1 MPFRPIMCLLSQN
14 TLRKDPMQ
22 LTNTN
27 ILLGITGGIAAYKTP
42 DLVRKLVAKGANVRV
57 VMTESAKEFVSP
69 LALQA
74 VSGHSV
80 SDDLLDKDAEAAM
93 GHIELARW
101 ADKLLVAPATAN
113 FIAKLTHGLADDL
126 LSTLCLATPAKIL
139 IAPAMNQQM
148 WFADATQAN
157 LAILAQRKIQFLG
170 PAQGEQAC
178 GDIGPGRMLEPQE
191 IADQLATN
199 QSEPL
204 LAGKRITITAGPT
217 REDIDPVR
225 YLSNHSSGK
234 MGYALA
240 NAAQELGAKV
250 TLVSGPVKL
259 SPPAQVSTVSVTS
272 AQHMHDAVMH
282 TMQNCDIFI
291 GCAAVADY
299 RISQKADQKI
309 KKSDDELTLT
319 FIKNPDILNDVAHL
333 ADAPFTLGFA
343 AETQNLKEYALG
355 KMQRKKLS
363 MIAANDVSDNTIGF
377 NSEQNALT
385 VFWPQGEKILNIADK
400 QSLARQLMQLV
411 AQRYKES
418 INEKD

>member
-1 MPFRPIMCLLSQN
+1 
-14 TLRKDPMQ
+14 MQ
-22 LTNTN
+22 LENTN
-27 ILLGITGGIAAYKTP
+27 IILGITGGIAAYKTP

-57 VMTESAKEFVSP
+57 VMTQSAKEFVSP

-74 VSGHSV
+74 VSGNLV

-101 ADKLLVAPATAN
+101 ADKLVVAPATAN
-113 FIAKLTHGLADDL
+113 FMAKLTHGLADDL
-126 LSTLCLATPAKIL
+126 LSTLCLATPAAIY

-148 WFADATQAN
+148 WFAEATQAN
-157 LAILAQRKIQFLG
+157 LKILEQRNIQILG

-191 IADQLATN
+191 IAGLLAQN
-199 QSEPL
+199 SHEQV

-217 REDIDPVR
+217 REEIDPVR

-240 NAAQELGAKV
+240 VAAQNLGATV
-250 TLVSGPVKL
+250 TLISGPVNL
-259 SPPAQVSTVSVTS
+259 LPPINVQTVSVSS
-272 AQHMHDAVMH
+272 AQQMYDAVMETTH
-282 TMQNCDIFI
+282 NCDIFV

-299 RISQKADQKI
+299 RVQQKTNQKI
-309 KKSDDELTLT
+309 KKSESELTLT

-333 ADAPFTLGFA
+333 PNAPFTLGFA
-343 AETQNLKEYALG
+343 AETQNLREYAIG
-355 KMQRKKLS
+355 KLQRKKLN
-363 MIAANDVSDNTIGF
+363 MIAANDVSDSTIGF

-385 VFWPQGEKILNIADK
+385 IFWSKGEKKLDVADK
-400 QSLARQLMQLV
+400 QLLAMQLMHLV
-411 AQRYKES
+411 AQRYTEDT
-418 INEKD
+418 ND

>member
-1 MPFRPIMCLLSQN
+1 
-14 TLRKDPMQ
+14 MQ
-22 LTNTN
+22 LENTN

-74 VSGHSV
+74 VSGNPV

-113 FIAKLTHGLADDL
+113 FMAKLTHGLADDL
-126 LSTLCLATPAKIL
+126 LSTLCLATPAPIV

-148 WFADATQAN
+148 WFADATQHN
-157 LAILAQRKIQFLG
+157 LATLTKRKIEFLG

-178 GDIGPGRMLEPQE
+178 GDVGPGRMLEPQE
-191 IADQLATN
+191 IADLLSQPLPE
-199 QSEPL
+199 QL
-204 LAGKRITITAGPT
+204 LAGKHITITAGPT
-217 REDIDPVR
+217 REEIDPVR

-240 NAAQELGAKV
+240 VAAQEMGAQV
-250 TLVSGPVKL
+250 TLISGPVNL
-259 SPPAQVSTVSVTS
+259 TPPANVSTVLVSS
-272 AQHMHDAVMH
+272 AQQMHGAVMQ
-282 TMQNCDIFI
+282 TTDTCDIFI

-299 RISQKADQKI
+299 RVQQKTAQKI

-319 FIKNPDILNDVAHL
+319 FVKNPDILSDVAHL
-333 ADAPFTLGFA
+333 PNPPFTVGFA
-343 AETQNLKEYALG
+343 AETQNLREYALG
-355 KMQRKKLS
+355 KMQRKKLN

-377 NSEQNALT
+377 NSEKNALT
-385 VFWPQGEKILNIADK
+385 VFWLQGEQKLAIADK
-400 QSLARQLMQLV
+400 QSLARQLVQLI
-411 AQRYKES
+411 AQKYLQ
-418 INEKD
+418 

>member
-1 MPFRPIMCLLSQN
+1 
-14 TLRKDPMQ
+14 MQ
-22 LTNTN
+22 LENTN
-27 ILLGITGGIAAYKTP
+27 IILGITGGIAAYKTP

-57 VMTESAKEFVSP
+57 VMTKSAKEFVSP

-74 VSGHSV
+74 VSGNLV

-113 FIAKLTHGLADDL
+113 FMAKLTHGLADDL
-126 LSTLCLATPAKIL
+126 LSTLCLATPAPIC

-157 LAILAQRKIQFLG
+157 LKILRQRGIQFLG

-191 IADQLATN
+191 IADLLTQQTPE
-199 QSEPL
+199 QM

-217 REDIDPVR
+217 REEIDPVR

-240 NAAQELGAKV
+240 IAAQELGATV
-250 TLVSGPVKL
+250 TLISGPVNL
-259 SPPAQVSTVSVTS
+259 LPPAKVLTVPVSS
-272 AQHMHDAVMH
+272 AQQMYDAVMQTTH
-282 TMQNCDIFI
+282 NCDIFV

-299 RISQKADQKI
+299 RIQQKTDQKI
-309 KKSDDELTLT
+309 KKSDSELTLT
-319 FIKNPDILNDVAHL
+319 FIKNPDILSDVAHL
-333 ADAPFTLGFA
+333 ANAPFTLGFA
-343 AETQNLKEYALG
+343 AETQNLREYALG
-355 KMQRKKLS
+355 KLQRKKLN
-363 MIAANDVSDNTIGF
+363 MIAANDVSDSTIGF

-385 VFWPQGEKILNIADK
+385 VFWSKGEKKLDVADK
-400 QSLARQLMQLV
+400 QLLARQLMRLV
-411 AQRYKES
+411 TQRYTEDT
-418 INEKD
+418 ND